1 LGQIAATVMAASQ
14 YGGGW
19 CVAAYKYAYFLVA
32 VINARFDHIYPA
44 SARSAHAGIYRCEG
58 CGREVIAPH
67 GESLPG
73 QDDHDHA
80 PEHGTVRWR
89 LIVATHG

>member
-1 LGQIAATVMAASQ
+1 LGEIAEAPAPSSRHS
-14 YGGGW
+14 GGLG
-19 CVAAYKYAYFLVA
+19 VAAYKYAYFLVP

-44 SARSAHAGIYRCEG
+44 CARSPHAGIYRCEG

-67 GESLPG
+67 GEPLPG
-73 QDDHDHA
+73 QKDHDHT

-89 LIVATHG
+89 LIVATHA